1 MFLANGLYSYNVI
14 LPPHIQALSN
24 IRPTCIRHSSN
35 MKLNGTKRIRYTG
48 LPIECNSFEG
58 KKTDIHFCRTL
69 KRLDMIRDL
78 EAIFIEMH
86 SLN

>member
-1 MFLANGLYSYNVI
+1 MFLANGSYYYNLI

-35 MKLNGTKRIRYTG
+35 MKLNGTKRFRYTG

-58 KKTDIHFCRTL
+58 KKTDIHF
-69 KRLDMIRDL
+69 
-78 EAIFIEMH
+78 AVP
-86 SLN
+86 